1 MPQSVIFLFNKPFGV
16 LSQFTPGTHTGQNRT
31 LREFGPFPPDVY
43 PVGRLDADSEGLL
56 ILTNDRALT
65 RQLLEPVFGHPRTYL
80 VQVEGVPDPA
90 ALRRL
95 SEGTLVLDGHAVR
108 PAAVRLL
115 DAEPDL
121 PPRPVPIRFRK
132 NIPTAWIE
140 LTLFEGK
147 NRQVRRMTA
156 AAGHPT
162 LRLFRISI
170 GPLSVEGLPPGK
182 WRALSIPESA
192 RLQKMLRVR
201 AEASAGPPVRGG
213 SAPSGRRGPMGGGL
227 RPGRG

>member
-1 MPQSVIFLFNKPFGV
+1 MHQSVILIFNKPFGV
-16 LSQFTPGTHTGQNRT
+16 LSQFTPGRHAGENRT
-31 LREFGPFPPDVY
+31 LRDFGPFPPDVY

-65 RQLLEPVFGHPRTYL
+65 RRLLDPVFGHPRTYL
-80 VQVEGVPDPA
+80 VQVEGVPEPA

-95 SEGTLVLDGHAVR
+95 SEGSLVLDGHALR
-108 PAAVRLL
+108 PAVVRLL

-140 LTLFEGK
+140 LTIFEGK

-162 LRLFRISI
+162 LRLYRISI
-170 GPLSVEGLPPGK
+170 GLLSVEGLPPGK
-182 WRALSIPESA
+182 WRALSRMESA
-192 RLQKMLRVR
+192 QLQTMVRVR
-201 AEASAGPPVRGG
+201 ADVTAGRPVRGG
-213 SAPSGRRGPMGGGL
+213 VAPSAARGRTGGLL